1 MSILILIFAFD
12 PKSATTVFFY
22 ITLVII
28 VYFMIFKK
36 IIINL
41 GYVNV
46 ESNKKVIKNILENI
60 SASKLIRL
68 FYKQKFF
75 IDKLELNLKNYLK
88 NNLYVSIFSLVPRVW
103 VEVFAILGICF
114 VLIIFG

>member
-1 MSILILIFAFD
+1 
-12 PKSATTVFFY
+12 
-22 ITLVII
+22 
-28 VYFMIFKK
+28 MIFKK

-68 FYKQKFF
+68 FYKTKFF

-88 NNLYVSIFSLVPRVW
+88 NNLYVSIFFTCTKSV
-103 VEVFAILGICF
+103 VEVLQF
-114 VLIIFG
+114 